1 MKRKG
6 TKMNTIEEIR
16 IKRKIK
22 KLVHKMLKNMTVTD
36 CIESMNTAFST
47 LNLLPYS
54 HKESFID
61 ACLNAI
67 QEADEARRK
76 RENERL

>member
-6 TKMNTIEEIR
+6 TKMNTIEEVR
-16 IKRKIK
+16 IKIKIK
-22 KLVHKMLKNMTVTD
+22 KLVHKMLKNMTAAD
-36 CIESMNTAFST
+36 CIESMNTAFNT

-54 HKESFID
+54 HKERFID

-67 QEADEARRK
+67 READEARRK